1 MIITFRLITYLI
13 LKFVIIL
20 SSIIIISGCSGE
32 KGKVPKYAVTCLPL
46 KFILM
51 EIIGSEEEITLLV
64 DAGYSPHTYSPQ
76 PSVLKKMEKAE
87 LIFFVEKDFDKWFIR
102 QPFNNLKEVFK
113 LLPESFILRFDENHV
128 DPHFWTDPLAVKT
141 IIPDLTQ
148 ILIEKEPE
156 KAEIYKENANKFM
169 DKLSQLDQ
177 KISEILEPVKGSEVF
192 LFHPSFKYMLQRY
205 GLIYAGSIEEFPGKE
220 PSPKYIADFMSK
232 VKISQTKAI
241 FSEPQLSDKS
251 AESIAESAGLNIYL
265 LDPLGGI
272 DNRNNYFNLML
283 YNAQILLRAL
293 SN

>member
-1 MIITFRLITYLI
+1 MIISFRTISALIFKFILI
-13 LKFVIIL
+13 L
-20 SSIIIISGCSGE
+20 SGIIIISGCSRQQDKE
-32 KGKVPKYAVTCLPL
+32 PKYAVTCLPL

-64 DAGYSPHTYSPQ
+64 DAGYSPHTYSPP

-87 LIFFVEKDFDKWFIR
+87 LIFFVENDYDKWFIR
-102 QPFNNLKEVFK
+102 QPYKNLTEVFK
-113 LLPESFILRFDENHV
+113 LLPESFILRFDDNHV

-177 KISEILEPVKGSEVF
+177 KISEILEPVKGAEVF
-192 LFHPSFKYMLQRY
+192 LFHPSFNYMLKRY
-205 GLIYAGSIEEFPGKE
+205 GLIYAGSIEESPGKE
-220 PSPKYIADFMSK
+220 PSPKYISDFITRIKKSE
-232 VKISQTKAI
+232 TKSI
-241 FSEPQLSDKS
+241 FSEPQLPDKS
-251 AESIAESAGLNIYL
+251 AESIAESAGLNVYV

-283 YNAQILLRAL
+283 YNAQILLKAL